1 MDALMKA
8 TTRRVMAWA
17 LLLPTLAIAQPPVTS
32 PEQLAATR
40 ELFNL
45 HAHGGHRSPSN
56 MAYGT
61 FNNGAEL
68 SCTDP
73 GTSGERMVHYP
84 LTVPSH
90 LFLERV
96 QVWGFDNAGPDQ
108 MRVRVLATCQAN
120 GGLDLPQTNILAE
133 AQTPNGTFARVF
145 FDLPVGLFG
154 NSASCVQTIEIR
166 LAAAGQPCVGDVRT
180 VMRVR
185 AQAFNPEHIFRDGF
199 VPRVAVPTGVE
210 GIGEQP

>member
-1 MDALMKA
+1 MDALRKVA
-8 TTRRVMAWA
+8 ARCAFGWA
-17 LLLPTLAIAQPPVTS
+17 LLVPATVFAQPPVTS

-40 ELFNL
+40 ELFDL
-45 HAHGGHRSPSN
+45 HAHGGHRSPST
-56 MAYGT
+56 MAYGS

-73 GTSGERMVHYP
+73 GSSGERNVHYP

-96 QVWGFDNAGPDQ
+96 QVWGFDTSGADR
-108 MRVRVLATCQAN
+108 MRVRVLATCQTN
-120 GGLDLPQTNILAE
+120 GGLNPPQVNILAE
-133 AQTPNGTFARVF
+133 AQTADGTFGRVF
-145 FDLPVGLFG
+145 FDLPVGVFG
-154 NSASCVQTIEIR
+154 NSAGCAQTVEVR
-166 LAAAGQPCVGDVRT
+166 LAAPGQPCVEEDRT

-199 VPRVAVPTGVE
+199 VPRVAVPAGLETV
-210 GIGEQP
+210 GERP